1 MDEIGEDQEILID
14 LYMAQQERSVDLGIC
29 LMSLGG
35 ALADKSLRADDKI
48 LQIVI
53 QDSEMLNR
61 LAAHRFAIQSLNEE
75 LSVVGEHLDKVLLFL
90 EQELGIRE
98 SR

>member
-1 MDEIGEDQEILID
+1 MDEIGEDQEILSD
-14 LYMAQQERSVDLGIC
+14 MYMAQQERSVDLGIY

-35 ALADKSLRADDKI
+35 ALADKLLRADDKI
-48 LQIVI
+48 LEIVI

-61 LAAHRFAIQSLNEE
+61 LAAHRFSIQSLNEK

-98 SR
+98 LR

>member
-1 MDEIGEDQEILID
+1 
-14 LYMAQQERSVDLGIC
+14 
-29 LMSLGG
+29 MSLGG

-48 LQIVI
+48 LEIVI
-53 QDSEMLNR
+53 QDSEMLNC

-90 EQELGIRE
+90 EHELGSRE

>member
-14 LYMAQQERSVDLGIC
+14 MYMAQQERSVDLGIY
-29 LMSLGG
+29 LVSLDG
-35 ALADKSLRADDKI
+35 ALADNSLWADDKI
-48 LQIVI
+48 LEIVI

>member
-14 LYMAQQERSVDLGIC
+14 MYMAQQERSVDLGIY
-29 LMSLGG
+29 LMSLGDV
-35 ALADKSLRADDKI
+35 LADKSLRADDKI
-48 LQIVI
+48 LEIVI

>member
-14 LYMAQQERSVDLGIC
+14 MYMAQQERSVDLGIY
-29 LMSLGG
+29 LMSLGD

-48 LQIVI
+48 LEIVI